1 MGRKRIVSPGEILH
15 VVPDIRLNK
24 YISIPS
30 AVHGYSLATEY
41 MRNWILKQ
49 FPDNFFKTIHTGGK
63 HVFADFKKFSRDP
76 NQPIV
81 KPAIAINPS
90 INPDFNRENI
100 DLVQGGLNIYTRR
113 SSLGKDRFFSD
124 TYNNLHIGLQFKQIE
139 LPFDIKIRVKS
150 RSQQL
155 DLLDFIKISSRIG
168 STQTHFIDM
177 DCHVPYDIMIAL
189 AMDMGFELLENDGS
203 YFIKDIIGFLTYLN
217 SNSVLPFTYKL
228 RTINGKCEFFIR
240 LNHCHTHISCVDG
253 ISIDDGER
261 HGSLDAN
268 FHIEFNPTL
277 QFTVP
282 ALYSYYSLAD
292 HKIMITEPGDI
303 RALYQIISLKPPE
316 VNENNWRQYLTT
328 EWVDESKHID
338 EIQFSELLENN
349 ELQRVMEHTVEMGL
363 SPTIFMDVKLYN
375 GQQDIGIYID
385 WENFVIK
392 VRRDM
397 EEEVSDIAIYADLEY
412 INRTLANLDNIK
424 DTRIKE
430 YD

>member
-1 MGRKRIVSPGEILH
+1 
-15 VVPDIRLNK
+15 
-24 YISIPS
+24 
-30 AVHGYSLATEY
+30 
-41 MRNWILKQ
+41 
-49 FPDNFFKTIHTGGK
+49 
-63 HVFADFKKFSRDP
+63 
-76 NQPIV
+76 
-81 KPAIAINPS
+81 
-90 INPDFNRENI
+90 
-100 DLVQGGLNIYTRR
+100 
-113 SSLGKDRFFSD
+113 
-124 TYNNLHIGLQFKQIE
+124 
-139 LPFDIKIRVKS
+139 
-150 RSQQL
+150 
-155 DLLDFIKISSRIG
+155 
-168 STQTHFIDM
+168 
-177 DCHVPYDIMIAL
+177 
-189 AMDMGFELLENDGS
+189 
-203 YFIKDIIGFLTYLN
+203 
-217 SNSVLPFTYKL
+217 
-228 RTINGKCEFFIR
+228 
-240 LNHCHTHISCVDG
+240 
-253 ISIDDGER
+253 
-261 HGSLDAN
+261 
-268 FHIEFNPTL
+268 
-277 QFTVP
+277 
-282 ALYSYYSLAD
+282 
-292 HKIMITEPGDI
+292 MITEPGDI